1 MIIIP
6 QFEFNKYNF
15 GFGIVLR
22 RENTSKKY
30 NIKYKTISYVFGCI
44 FLWFAFGFEIE
55 MRFKYDGY
63 IN

>member
-6 QFEFNKYNF
+6 HFEFNKYDF

-22 RENTSKKY
+22 RENVSKKY
-30 NIKYKTISYVFGCI
+30 IRKNKTISYVFGCI